1 MKRSIVWLLLSGFA
15 GALGLAAH
23 AQTVPDGYG
32 RQFSITAGGT
42 MSAFQPDYAGG
53 GFSETAPNRIYG
65 LGTYVDVHFTHWF
78 QVEGE
83 GHWLRFNQLANIN
96 ESTYLIGPRLPIQRL
111 HFWRATPYAKALI
124 GIGRMNFEY
133 GYATGSF
140 TALAYGG
147 GLDWKLNKRISVR
160 AVDFEYQ
167 QWPRWVNNQQLF
179 PYGIS
184 AGVGYK
190 IF

>member
-1 MKRSIVWLLLSGFA
+1 
-15 GALGLAAH
+15 
-23 AQTVPDGYG
+23 
-32 RQFSITAGGT
+32 

-53 GFSETAPNRIYG
+53 GFAETAPNRIYG

-111 HFWRATPYAKALI
+111 HFRRATPYAKALI